1 MRPALALLLSVLL
14 LAPPAALAGD
24 DKKDV
29 DKIGERDVGK
39 GWNLYSL
46 EREIALGKQLAQ
58 MVEQSARLVDDPVV
72 SEYVDRV
79 AQNLVRNSDAQ
90 VPFTVKVIDSDELNA
105 FALPGGF
112 FFVNSGLVLAAD
124 EEAELAR
131 WPF

>member
-1 MRPALALLLSVLL
+1 MRHTVRPALVLLLSLLL

-58 MVEQSARLVDDPVV
+58 MVEQSALVP
-72 SEYVDRV
+72 
-79 AQNLVRNSDAQ
+79 
-90 VPFTVKVIDSDELNA
+90 T
-105 FALPGGF
+105 
-112 FFVNSGLVLAAD
+112 VLASEMLSD
-124 EEAELAR
+124 R
-131 WPF
+131 PTGMPS